1 MATPDQI
8 PSDLT
13 LEISENLSP
22 DRFMAAAR
30 AFFGYIEEVGKS
42 ASPDGSSPN
51 WVVRLREGSQLIG
64 VDPVSSVPLEV
75 VKAVYARVDRDIAQL
90 ASGDMD
96 EAGLSEPALKHLRTL
111 SEFAE
116 GVRGKPVA
124 MRLWVCKQPKQL
136 EPIIA
141 KTIRED
147 WKADYN
153 DFGTIE
159 GRLEAIQDHGNLQ
172 LRIRDALLRQTVR
185 CYIPDE
191 MLKDALGN
199 FRKRVEVHGNIHY
212 RKNGTPISIEV
223 SKIDPLPDDD
233 DLPGINDVRGIL
245 RMSA

>member
-1 MATPDQI
+1 MATPEQI

-42 ASPDGSSPN
+42 ASPDGTPPQ

-64 VDPVSSVPLEV
+64 VDPGATVPVEV
-75 VKAVYARVDRDIAQL
+75 VKAVYARVNHGIARL
-90 ASGDMD
+90 ASGDVD
-96 EAGLSEPALKHLRTL
+96 EAGLSEPALKHLKTL

-124 MRLWVCKQPKQL
+124 MKLWVCKKPNQL
-136 EPIIA
+136 EPTIA
-141 KTIRED
+141 KIIRED

-153 DFGTIE
+153 DFGTVE

-199 FRKRVEVHGNIHY
+199 FRRRVEVHGNIHY
-212 RKNGTPISIEV
+212 RKNGAPISIEV
-223 SKIDPLPDDD
+223 SKIEPLPDDD
-233 DLPGINDVRGIL
+233 DLPGIDDVRGIL

>member
-1 MATPDQI
+1 MATPEQI

-22 DRFMAAAR
+22 DRFLAAAR
-30 AFFGYIEEVGKS
+30 AFFGYIDEVGKS
-42 ASPDGSSPN
+42 ASDDGSAPN

-64 VDPVSSVPLEV
+64 VDPCPSAPLEV
-75 VKAVYARVDRDIAQL
+75 VKAVYARVDRGIAQL
-90 ASGDMD
+90 ASGDID
-96 EAGLSEPALKHLRTL
+96 EAGLSEPALKHLKTL

-116 GVRGKPVA
+116 GVRGKPVP

-191 MLKDALGN
+191 MLKDALSN

-212 RKNGTPISIEV
+212 RKNGVPISIEV
-223 SKIDPLPDDD
+223 SKIDQLPGDD